1 MKKKGLSFNYITY
14 AIICQVCLCLAAVF
28 AAPAQAANVDDFY
41 FESYDA
47 DYYVSKDADGV
58 AKLRVVETF
67 TPVFP
72 DFNQNKGLC
81 RRISYTNQ
89 NGKNRTLRDLN
100 RSTIK
105 ITRNG
110 QYEPIYSIDEE
121 DGYYKVCTG
130 TEEYIRGKQ
139 TYTFE
144 YTFERVVTEF
154 TENGKTWQELYWDTN
169 GTGWWQ
175 SFGSLSVRVHFDDA
189 DKIGQAW
196 CYVGRYGKSNQER
209 CLVSSTID
217 GYSFF
222 TSRLAQGENLTF
234 DIEIDAGTYTIPPAI
249 KNYTMIFVTII
260 AAVIAGLLLKGP
272 IKKYRATAEMRRY
285 YYDMFVKPEYSPHP
299 KYSLVEMDAIYLGA
313 RKDVKVALLLD
324 MVIEKKISL
333 VKTDVKFGRDKWSII
348 VNQDPADLAEEE
360 RLILQILNAGALFAA
375 GDKIELKYHTAT
387 SSLVKLGKKFDG
399 VGLHRVKL
407 DQLADSKFT
416 KVMPLGKNS
425 NSTGIGKLIWNIII
439 VSVFTLIFVSCTLE
453 DYDGSGPVYFDGEE
467 MVGFVPGF
475 TITAFIVTIF
485 FTVTACLYRQTHR
498 FEHITKKG
506 IEASRYL
513 DGLKLYIEM
522 AEKDRLAF
530 LQSVEGADTSDK
542 GIVKLYEKL
551 LPYAALFGVEESWMK
566 ELEKYYRIEDI
577 ETPDWYQIG
586 GIVAFHDINH
596 TIQAASSYAT
606 SSTHF
611 SSSGSS
617 GGGGGG
623 FSGGGGGGGGGGGR

>member
-1 MKKKGLSFNYITY
+1 M
-14 AIICQVCLCLAAVF
+14 V
-28 AAPAQAANVDDFY
+28 
-41 FESYDA
+41 
-47 DYYVSKDADGV
+47 
-58 AKLRVVETF
+58 
-67 TPVFP
+67 
-72 DFNQNKGLC
+72 
-81 RRISYTNQ
+81 
-89 NGKNRTLRDLN
+89 
-100 RSTIK
+100 
-105 ITRNG
+105 
-110 QYEPIYSIDEE
+110 
-121 DGYYKVCTG
+121 
-130 TEEYIRGKQ
+130 
-139 TYTFE
+139 
-144 YTFERVVTEF
+144 
-154 TENGKTWQELYWDTN
+154 
-169 GTGWWQ
+169 
-175 SFGSLSVRVHFDDA
+175 
-189 DKIGQAW
+189 
-196 CYVGRYGKSNQER
+196 
-209 CLVSSTID
+209 
-217 GYSFF
+217 
-222 TSRLAQGENLTF
+222 
-234 DIEIDAGTYTIPPAI
+234 
-249 KNYTMIFVTII
+249 FVTII
-260 AAVIAGLLLKGP
+260 ATAIAGLLLKGP
-272 IKKYRATAEMRRY
+272 IKKYRATAEMRHY

-313 RKDVKVALLLD
+313 RKDVKVALLLN

-360 RLILQILNAGALFAA
+360 RLILQILNAGELFAA
-375 GDKIELKYHTAT
+375 GDKIELKYRTAT
-387 SSLVKLGKKFDG
+387 SSLVKLGKKFDE

-407 DQLADSKFT
+407 HQLADSKFT

-425 NSTGIGKLIWNIII
+425 NSTGIGKLIRSIII
-439 VSVFTLIFVSCTLE
+439 VGVFTLLFVIGILE
-453 DYDGSGPVYFDGEE
+453 DYGSGPVYFDGEE
-467 MVGFVPGF
+467 MVWFVPGF
-475 TITAFIVTIF
+475 AITSFIVTMF
-485 FTVTACLYRQTHR
+485 FTVISYLYSQIHR

-513 DGLKLYIEM
+513 DGLKLYIKM

-566 ELEKYYRIEDI
+566 ELEKYYQIEDI

-586 GIVAFHDINH
+586 GIMAFHDINH